1 MHCLTAFYYLR
12 SMAPKKGSGSGKN
25 TPSKKSAPSVPDS
38 EHIVFTNSRSEKKRK
53 DEKEPEGPPRPDPR
67 KVIGGASWTG
77 KLPVNL
83 LSEHCQ
89 RQKWNKPEYQGR
101 QVPGGSNGEKLHR
114 FWVVLSKTDPKTRET
129 TKMPPLQ
136 LPSTHA
142 QLADQP
148 SALEARHF
156 AAAYAL
162 FRLCSMKNLAMALP
176 PTYRDLW
183 KGEFQRLKEDDIKEG
198 RAWKYDADPFA
209 AEVKRQEIKATMEKR
224 KQEQAAQPPKLE
236 ALSLVYPGSSNA
248 NAKGWAHAPKIELGE
263 NVRTRMEAIIRTRS
277 LWNPNDVQMS
287 EASRKLIVSD
297 LTKSGFQA
305 SHVEEALDYC
315 GGREEVLEWL
325 LTHVPED
332 SLPAW
337 SFPPGYSAGVS
348 LVTSDLAMDAK
359 VKRLVE
365 GGYSTQLSMQALR
378 DNDGDE
384 GLALEALQARLV
396 PPKPEGSG
404 VTISEENV
412 WGEEMTTLEA
422 ILDERFTLDKP
433 DQCSIKADPTI
444 NVPATFQF
452 RRPTAG
458 YPGSSPPV
466 ILIKAPTL
474 PSYVRLSITKK
485 AIIYAQEN
493 LLGEQMIFSLLEW
506 LETSIPSIIANPGR
520 LSDIEI
526 VSSSLKAQPSLPD
539 PGAQQPAPR
548 KGRTRDRTYLKDMRS
563 DKAILDA
570 WTARQLSE
578 AQEKMNLGRRT
589 LPAWSKRD
597 SIVEAVTRAQ
607 VTLITGETGSGKSTQ
622 AIQFILDDAIQKS
635 KGSSANLIC
644 TQPRR
649 VAALS
654 LSDRVSAERCTTEGD
669 EVGYSI
675 RGDSKVSSR
684 TKITFMTTGV
694 LLRRLQSSNGVQS
707 ALANIS
713 HVFVDE
719 VHERSLDTD
728 FLLALLRNA
737 MTAVPRLKIVLM
749 SATLN
754 ADTFAQY
761 FGGDRVV
768 NRVHIEGRTY
778 PVQDYYLDDVV
789 RLVNKGATHQQQ
801 RSTYD
806 EEENTSQLEVGKAIQ
821 SLGMGI
827 NYQLI
832 ASLVHVI
839 DEQLGITSSGG
850 ILVFMPGTMEIDRC
864 LRTLSDSPRI
874 HGLPLHASLTPSDQR
889 LVFRA
894 APRGKRKVVV
904 ATNVAETSITI
915 EDIMAVI
922 DSGKVKETHYDPA
935 SNIVRLEEVWASQAA
950 CKQRRGRAGRVQ
962 AGKCYK
968 LFTKNVEANM
978 APAAAPEM
986 HRTPLEQLCLSVKA
1000 TGSDRNVEEFLAS
1013 TISPPDSRAV
1023 ATAMKTLR
1031 RMGALEGDSL
1041 TGLGTYLA
1049 MIPADL
1055 RCAKLLVYGVL
1066 FDCLEPCLTVA
1077 AILTTRSPF
1086 VSPREKRDEAKQ
1098 ARTSFPV
1105 ADGDLLLDA
1114 AAFEQW
1120 KDLSSS
1126 SGLGYRDL
1134 QEWCLARFLSQQTL
1148 RDIDSTRRQL
1158 LDSVI
1163 ETGLLPPGY
1172 RGDRNRHKNN
1182 NNMLLRAL
1190 IAGALNPQIAR
1201 IQMPDKKYIASMTGA
1216 KELDPDARTIKYFN
1230 EENGRVFVHPS
1241 SVLFDAQAFSGA
1253 AAFVSYFAKMVTSK
1267 TFIRDLTP
1275 LNAYALLLFGGP
1287 VEVQTSGAGL
1297 LVDGWLKLRGWARI
1311 GVLVSRL
1318 RALLDDEL
1326 RKRIDSPGAIG
1337 DDGGLFDIV
1346 RHLVELNGQ
1355 DK

>member
-1 MHCLTAFYYLR
+1 
-12 SMAPKKGSGSGKN
+12 MAPKKGSGTGKK
-25 TPSKKSAPSVPDS
+25 PSSKKSTPTVPDS
-38 EHIVFTNSRSEKKRK
+38 EHIVFTNKQTEKKKR
-53 DEKEPEGPPRPDPR
+53 DEKEPEGPPRPDAR
-67 KVIGGASWTG
+67 KIIGGASWTG
-77 KLPVNL
+77 KLPMNF

-101 QVPGGSNGEKLHR
+101 QLPTSANGESLHR
-114 FWVVLSKTDPKTRET
+114 SWVVLSKTDPKTREL
-129 TKMPPLQ
+129 TKLPPFQ
-136 LPSTHA
+136 LPATHA
-142 QLADQP
+142 HLADQP

-156 AAAYAL
+156 AATYAL
-162 FRLCSMKNLAMALP
+162 FRVCSMKNLAMTLP

-183 KGEFQRLKEDDIKEG
+183 KGEFQRLKDDDVKEG

-209 AEVKRQEIKATMEKR
+209 ADAKRHDIKGAMEKR
-224 KQEQAAQPPKLE
+224 KQDQATQALKLDS
-236 ALSLVYPGSSNA
+236 LSLVHPASSNA
-248 NAKGWAHAPKIELGE
+248 NLKGWGYAPRIELGE
-263 NVRTRMEAIIRTRS
+263 NVRSRIEAMIRTRS
-277 LWNPNDVQMS
+277 IWNPHHLRIS
-287 EASRKLIVSD
+287 HASRALIVSD
-297 LTKSGFQA
+297 LSKFGFQT
-305 SHVEEALDYC
+305 SHIEEALNYC
-315 GGREEVLEWL
+315 GSREEVLEWL

-348 LVTSDLAMDAK
+348 LVNSDLAMDAK
-359 VKRLVE
+359 LNRLAE
-365 GGYSTQLSMQALR
+365 GGYSTQLCIQALR

-396 PPKPEGSG
+396 PPRPESLEFTALDGD
-404 VTISEENV
+404 I
-412 WGEEMTTLEA
+412 WAEEMTTLEA
-422 ILDERFTLDKP
+422 ILDERFTLEGPNK
-433 DQCSIKADPTI
+433 CSIQADQTS
-444 NVPATFQF
+444 NLPAVFHF
-452 RRPTAG
+452 RRPITG
-458 YPGSSPPV
+458 YPASSPPV
-466 ILIKAPTL
+466 ILVEAPTL

-485 AIIYAQEN
+485 AIIHAQEN
-493 LLGEQMIFSLLEW
+493 LLGDQMIFSLLEW

-520 LSDIEI
+520 LSDLEI
-526 VSSSLKAQPSLPD
+526 VSPSLKGQPHIPDTEAQPAAHS
-539 PGAQQPAPR
+539 
-548 KGRTRDRTYLKDMRS
+548 GRTRDRAHLKEVRS
-563 DKAILDA
+563 NKAILDE
-570 WTARQLSE
+570 WTIRQRSE
-578 AQEKMNLGRRT
+578 RQEKMNAARRT
-589 LPAWSKRD
+589 LPAWSKKAA
-597 SIVEAVTRAQ
+597 IIEAVSRAQ

-622 AIQFILDDAIQKS
+622 AIQFILDDAIQTM
-635 KGSSANLIC
+635 KGASTNLIC

-654 LSDRVSAERCTTEGD
+654 LSDRVSTERCTNEGG
-669 EVGYSI
+669 EVGYTI
-675 RGDSKVSSR
+675 RGDSKVCSR

-694 LLRRLQSSNGVQS
+694 LLRQLQNSKGINS
-707 ALANIS
+707 ALENVS

-728 FLLALLRNA
+728 FLLALLRGA
-737 MTAVPRLKIVLM
+737 MAALPQLKIVLM

-754 ADTFAQY
+754 ADTFAAY
-761 FGGDRVV
+761 FGGDSVV
-768 NRVHIEGRTY
+768 SRVHIEGRTY

-789 RLVNKGATHQQQ
+789 RLLNKGT
-801 RSTYD
+801 RRGTDDTESP
-806 EEENTSQLEVGKAIQ
+806 SQLDVGKAIQ

-832 ASLVHVI
+832 ASLVHSI
-839 DEQLGITSSGG
+839 DEQLGASTGG
-850 ILVFMPGTMEIDRC
+850 ILIFMPGTMEIDRC
-864 LRTLSDSPRI
+864 LRMLSDSTKI
-874 HGLPLHASLTPSDQR
+874 HGLPLHASLTPANQR

-915 EDIMAVI
+915 EDIVAVI
-922 DSGKVKETHYDPA
+922 DSGKVKETHYDPV
-935 SNIVRLEEVWASQAA
+935 SNVVRLEEVWASQAA

-968 LFTKNVEANM
+968 LFTKNVEASM

-1013 TISPPDSRAV
+1013 TISPPDSRAI

-1031 RMGALEGDSL
+1031 RMGALEDDSL

-1077 AILTTRSPF
+1077 AILTTKSPF
-1086 VSPREKRDEAKQ
+1086 ASPRDKRDEAKQ

-1105 ADGDLLLDA
+1105 SDGDLLLDG

-1126 SGLGYRDL
+1126 LGYRDL
-1134 QEWCLARFLSQQTL
+1134 QEWCSAKFLSQQTL

-1158 LDSVI
+1158 LDSLI
-1163 ETGLLPPGY
+1163 ETGLLPAGY
-1172 RGDRNRHKNN
+1172 RADSSSSHNHNRRNT
-1182 NNMLLRAL
+1182 MLLRAL

-1241 SVLFDAQAFSGA
+1241 SVLFDAQGYSGA
-1253 AAFVSYFAKMVTSK
+1253 AAFVSYFAKMETSK

-1275 LNAYALLLFGGP
+1275 LNSYALLLFGGP
-1287 VEVQTSGAGL
+1287 IEVQTSGAGI

-1318 RALLDDEL
+1318 RALLDEQL
-1326 RKRIDSPGAIG
+1326 RKRIDTPSAVG

>member
-1 MHCLTAFYYLR
+1 
-12 SMAPKKGSGSGKN
+12 MAPKKGAAAGKN
-25 TPSKKSAPSVPDS
+25 PSSKKPAPTVPDS
-38 EHIVFTNSRSEKKRK
+38 EHIVFTNKPNDKKR
-53 DEKEPEGPPRPDPR
+53 DNKEPEGPPRPDAR

-89 RQKWNKPEYQGR
+89 RQRWNKPDYQSR
-101 QVPGGSNGEKLHR
+101 QVPSGSNGEKMHR
-114 FWVVLSKTDPKTRET
+114 SWVVLSKTDTKTQEITRL
-129 TKMPPLQ
+129 PPFQ
-136 LPSTHA
+136 LPASHA
-142 QLADQP
+142 HLADQP
-148 SALEARHF
+148 TALEARHF
-156 AAAYAL
+156 AAAYTL
-162 FRLCSMKNLAMALP
+162 FRVCSMKNLAMALP

-183 KGEFQRLKEDDIKEG
+183 KGEFQRLKDEDVKEG
-198 RAWKYDADPFA
+198 RAWKYEADPFA
-209 AEVKRQEIKATMEKR
+209 AEAKRQEIKTSMEKR
-224 KQEQAAQPPKLE
+224 RQDHAKQAPKLE
-236 ALSLVYPGSSNA
+236 SPSLVAPGSSTGNV
-248 NAKGWAHAPKIELGE
+248 KGWDNAPRIELGE
-263 NVRTRMEAIIRTRS
+263 SVRTRMEALIRSRS
-277 LWNPNDVQMS
+277 IWNPHGVKMT
-287 EASRKLIVSD
+287 EASKRLILSD
-297 LTKSGFQA
+297 LTKSGFQPK
-305 SHVEEALDYC
+305 HVEEALDYC
-315 GGREEVLEWL
+315 GSREEAVEWL

-348 LVTSDLAMDAK
+348 LVSSDLAMDGK
-359 VKRLVE
+359 IKRLTE
-365 GGYSTQLSMQALR
+365 GGYPTQVAIQALR
-378 DNDGDE
+378 DNDGNE
-384 GLALEALQARLV
+384 GLALEALQMKLV
-396 PPKPEGSG
+396 SLTSSALETTASAEDIW
-404 VTISEENV
+404 T
-412 WGEEMTTLEA
+412 EEMTTLEA
-422 ILDERFTLDKP
+422 ILDDRFTLDNP
-433 DQCSIKADPTI
+433 NQCSIRADPNLNI
-444 NVPATFQF
+444 PAIFQF
-452 RRPTAG
+452 RRPTTG
-458 YPGSSPPV
+458 YPSSRPPL
-466 ILIKAPTL
+466 ILVKAPTL

-485 AIIYAQEN
+485 AVTYAQEN
-493 LLGEQMIFSLLEW
+493 LLGDQMIFSLLEW
-506 LETSIPSIIANPGR
+506 LETNIPSIIADPGR
-520 LSDIEI
+520 LSDLQII
-526 VSSSLKAQPSLPD
+526 APSLKAQATLTEPPD
-539 PGAQQPAPR
+539 QAPVPQT
-548 KGRTRDRTYLKDMRS
+548 RTRERIQLRDHRT

-570 WTARQLSE
+570 WTTRQRSE
-578 AQEKMNLGRRT
+578 AQEEMNTGRRS
-589 LPAWSKRD
+589 LPAWSKKD
-597 SIVEAVTRAQ
+597 AIIEAVKGGQ

-622 AIQFILDDAIQKS
+622 AIQFILDDAIQS
-635 KGSSANLIC
+635 MKGSKANLIC

-654 LSDRVSAERCTTEGD
+654 LSDRVSSERCSTEGD

-694 LLRRLQSSNGVQS
+694 LLRRLQSSTSIKS

-713 HVFVDE
+713 HIFVDE

-728 FLLALLRNA
+728 FLLALLRDA
-737 MTAVPRLKIVLM
+737 ITALPQLKIVLM

-761 FGGDRVV
+761 FGGDNVV

-789 RLVNKGATHQQQ
+789 RLVGIGSQP
-801 RSTYD
+801 STYD
-806 EEENTSQLEVGKAIQ
+806 PESSSQTDVGRAIQ

-839 DEQLGITSSGG
+839 DEQLGTSTTGG
-850 ILVFMPGTMEIDRC
+850 ILIFMPGTMEIDRC
-864 LRTLSDSPRI
+864 LRLLNDSPRM
-874 HGLPLHASLTPSDQR
+874 HGLPLHASLTPAEQR
-889 LVFRA
+889 LVFRP

-915 EDIMAVI
+915 EDIVAVI
-922 DSGKVKETHYDPA
+922 DTGKVKETHYDPT

-1000 TGSDRNVEEFLAS
+1000 TGSDRNVEAFLAS

-1031 RMGALEGDSL
+1031 RMGALELETDSL

-1066 FDCLEPCLTVA
+1066 FDCLEPCLTIA
-1077 AILTTRSPF
+1077 AILTTKSPF
-1086 VSPREKRDEAKQ
+1086 VSPREKRDEAKA
-1098 ARTSFPV
+1098 ARASFGV
-1105 ADGDLLLDA
+1105 ADGDLLLDCM
-1114 AAFEQW
+1114 AFEQW
-1120 KDLSSS
+1120 KEMLS
-1126 SGLGYRDL
+1126 LGQNYRDM
-1134 QEWCLARFLSQQTL
+1134 QDWCSARFLSQQTL

-1158 LDSVI
+1158 LDSLI

-1172 RGDRNRHKNN
+1172 RAESSSSPPGPQTQTYNRNKRNT
-1182 NNMLLRAL
+1182 MLLRAL
-1190 IAGALNPQIAR
+1190 IAGALNPQLAR

-1241 SVLFDAQAFSGA
+1241 SVLFDAQSFSGA
-1253 AAFVSYFAKMVTSK
+1253 AAFVSYFTKMETSK

-1275 LNAYALLLFGGP
+1275 FNAYALLLFGGP
-1287 VEVQTSGAGL
+1287 VEVQTSGAGV

-1326 RKRIDSPGAIG
+1326 TKRIDSPGAVG
-1337 DDGGLFDIV
+1337 DDGGILDIV